1 MSPDPDGGRHNFAL
15 LSGGLITPALAIPDF
30 CKTKIKKK

>member
-1 MSPDPDGGRHNFAL
+1 MSPDPDGARYNYAL

-30 CKTKIKKK
+30 SKAK